1 MQGFTGHEKELAAD
15 GGMHARLAQ
24 GLRDAARYIET
35 HPDLPVPFTVDIH
48 YCIPAATD
56 KDGDDEAYR
65 IAAMIGSTVTG
76 SDFSSETQRSFGPAV
91 TYRAVYVN
99 RDQMAAYRAHM
110 ADWRAGTEDSPASR
124 EPAGLVA

>member
-1 MQGFTGHEKELAAD
+1 MDGKTPHEIDLAKD

-56 KDGDDEAYR
+56 KDGSAEARR
-65 IAAMIGSTVTG
+65 IAGMLGAEVTG
-76 SDFSSETQRSFGPAV
+76 SNCGSEAQHGFGPAV

-99 RDQMAAYRAHM
+99 KAQMESYTAHM
-110 ADWRAGTEDSPASR
+110 AAWTRPGKDS
-124 EPAGLVA
+124 VAA